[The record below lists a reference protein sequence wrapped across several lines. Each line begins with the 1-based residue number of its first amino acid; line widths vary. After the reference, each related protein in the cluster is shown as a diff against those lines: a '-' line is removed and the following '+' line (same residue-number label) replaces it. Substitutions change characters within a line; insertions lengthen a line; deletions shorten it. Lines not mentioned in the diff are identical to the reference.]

1 MTNVEKDG
9 TVLESH
15 TPVIPVLAANGRQ
28 AQTNQGGSGI
38 RENYSTGPNSLRLKI
53 LPASR

>member
-28 AQTNQGGSGI
+28 AQTDQGGSGI